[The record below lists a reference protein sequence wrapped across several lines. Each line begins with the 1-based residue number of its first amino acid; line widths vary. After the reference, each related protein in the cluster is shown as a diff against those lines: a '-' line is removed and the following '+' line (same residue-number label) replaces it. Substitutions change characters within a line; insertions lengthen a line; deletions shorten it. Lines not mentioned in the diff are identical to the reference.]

1 MHPHLLRRLG
11 WLTVLSAL
19 LVAAAPRPA
28 AAQGPGR
35 RIAMVRVI
43 APTASQLRTIAR
55 SGIEV
60 HAGIFARDAVLFVTE
75 EELQALRDAG
85 LAPQVIEPDAA
96 AFFASR
102 LDAAAGPGSMG
113 GYYTLAEVETRLDA
127 LASAHPGII
136 SPKFR
141 VGTSIEGRDIWA
153 VRVSDAPGTPDP
165 ARPAVF
171 YNGLI
176 HAREP
181 MSMMLLMGFL
191 EDLARK
197 WEAGDE
203 GIRYLLSSRE
213 LWFVP
218 VVNPDGY
225 YYNEVMQPQG
235 GYMWR
240 KNKRD
245 NDGDGVFSEAEDGV
259 DLNRNF
265 GYEWGHDDVGSSP
278 YPDSG
283 VYRGASPFSEPETR
297 AVRDV
302 VQGAGLAQP
311 PGWTFVLNYH
321 SYANVYIHP
330 WGYTESPPAR
340 LDEFQ
345 RWAGR
350 LSATNFF
357 PYGTG
362 TAMIGYHTNG
372 DAVDWQYGAEDLLAM
387 VPEVGSLFDYFWPAS
402 SRIPVLTREHLP
414 ANHLTAWMAGGVL
427 LPDEQQVE
435 EVGGDGNGYPDSG
448 ESFDLTITWT
458 NAGFTRD
465 VTGASA
471 TMRSLDGAA
480 TVQDGAIALGDFAP
494 GQSRTAPVPFRV
506 TVDDSPGGRRL
517 AFGARVE
524 ADGGYVREDTLRVM
538 LGEPDVLLEEGW
550 EVGGGDWNLAE
561 GFMRSAQGAF
571 SGSYGAYDAAL
582 GGPGNVNYF
591 DRTVPV
597 DLSGYDGARLRFKSR
612 RLVGPR
618 NAALVT
624 LGPDPGPWPDA
635 VPPAVPDPLVYYATG
650 NETGWED
657 VDIDLTPYTGTSSL
671 WLRWATGYVTG
682 VSAPAPQGWA
692 VDDIVLEAWT
702 DAGSPA
708 EEEAT
713 GTLRLGMPYPNPAN
727 PGSGQPV
734 RLDADLTDI
743 GAGLV
748 SARFEVYDVRGRL
761 VARPF
766 TGTLES
772 RDYSGY
778 LTWDGRLS
786 DGRPAPSGVYILRL
800 TAGGVSGSRKVI
812 ILR

>member
-1 MHPHLLRRLG
+1 MRTDPLRRLG
-11 WLTVLSAL
+11 RLTVLLAFL
-19 LVAAAPRPA
+19 AAGTIRPA
-28 AAQGPGR
+28 GAQEPGR
-35 RIAMVRVI
+35 RIAMVRI
-43 APTASQLRTIAR
+43 SAPTEAQLRSIAGR
-55 SGIEV
+55 GIEV
-60 HAGIFARDAVLFVTE
+60 HAGLFAREAVLFVTE

-102 LDAAAGPGSMG
+102 MDASAGPGSMG
-113 GYYTLAEVETRLDA
+113 GYYTLSEVEARLDE
-127 LASAHPGII
+127 LASRYPDII
-136 SPKFR
+136 TPKFS
-141 VGTSIEGRDIWA
+141 VGTSVEGRDVWA

-171 YNGLI
+171 YNALI

-191 EDLARK
+191 EDLAGK
-197 WEAGDE
+197 WEEGDE

-225 YYNEVMQPQG
+225 HYNEVMQPEG
-235 GYMWR
+235 GYLWR

-245 NDGDGVFSEAEDGV
+245 NNGDGIFREADDGV

-278 YPDSG
+278 IPGSQT
-283 VYRGASPFSEPETR
+283 YRGASPFSEPETR

-302 VQGAGLAQP
+302 VQGAGLSQP

-350 LSATNFF
+350 LSGTNFF

-362 TAMIGYHTNG
+362 TAMIGYQTNG

-402 SRIPVLTREHLP
+402 VRIPVITREQLP
-414 ANHLTAWMAGGVL
+414 ANHLTAWMAGGLL
-427 LPDEQQVE
+427 LPDGQQVA
-435 EVGGDGNGYPDSG
+435 EVGGDGDGYPDPG
-448 ESFDLTITWT
+448 ETFELTLTWT
-458 NAGFTRD
+458 NAGFTRA

-471 TMRSLDGAA
+471 ALRSLDGAA
-480 TVQDGAIALGDFAP
+480 TVPGTAVTLGDLAP
-494 GQSRTAPVPFRV
+494 GESMQAPSAYPV
-506 TVDDSPGGRRL
+506 TVDASPGGRRL
-517 AFGARVE
+517 SFEVRVE
-524 ADGGYVREDTLRVM
+524 ADGGYVRRDTLHVM
-538 LGEPDVLLEEGW
+538 LGVPDVLVEEGW
-550 EVGGGDWNLAE
+550 ETEGGPWDLAG
-561 GFMRSAQGAF
+561 GFMRSTEGAF
-571 SGSYGAYDAAL
+571 SGMYGAFDGAL
-582 GGPGNVNYF
+582 GGRGAVNYF
-591 DRTVPV
+591 DRTLPV

-612 RLVGPR
+612 RYVGPR
-618 NAALVT
+618 NAAFLT
-624 LGPDPGPWPDA
+624 LGPEPDPWPGQQTA
-635 VPPAVPDPLVYYATG
+635 RSPDPLVYYATG
-650 NETGWED
+650 NGEGWED
-657 VDIDLTPYTGTSSL
+657 VVIDLTPYSGTPSL
-671 WLRWATGYVTG
+671 WLRWATGYVST
-682 VSAPAPQGWA
+682 VSAPSPQGWA

-702 DAGSPA
+702 EADPTGGGEVAGS
-708 EEEAT
+708 
-713 GTLRLGMPYPNPAN
+713 LHLGMPYPNPAN
-727 PGSGQPV
+727 PGPGNPV
-734 RLDADLTDI
+734 RLDADLSEL
-743 GAGLV
+743 GQGLV
-748 SARFEVYDVRGRL
+748 SVRLEVYDVRGRR
-761 VARPF
+761 VATPF
-766 TGTLES
+766 RGTLES

-778 LTWDGRLS
+778 LTWDGSLS
-786 DGRPAPSGVYILRL
+786 GGEPAPSGIYILRL
-800 TAGGVSGSRKVI
+800 SAAGQSASRKVI